1 MIMDY
6 EQILYEI
13 KDGVAV
19 ITLNRPKV
27 LNAFTPQ
34 MGREIVDALENSN
47 KNDEV
52 GAIVVTGA
60 GRGFCSGADLRW
72 FGQITEELQRAKDPA
87 AVWRKRREEE
97 RLWAHK
103 FIKLPL
109 ESKPIIGA
117 INGPAVGVGVTMTLP
132 WDIRLASEN
141 ARFSMAFV
149 RVGVV
154 PEAGSTFFLSRLV
167 GFSKACELVYSA
179 RFFDAKE
186 ALEIGLVSRVLPP
199 EKLVPTALEM
209 ARGFSEGPPMA
220 LRLAK
225 ELMVK
230 GAFFHGLEEAISLE
244 EESFGRCQASPEHR
258 EAVLAFLEKRKPDFK
273 KFRRAHSVVTKEKY

>member
-1 MIMDY
+1 MIMGY

-13 KDGVAV
+13 RDGVAV
-19 ITLNRPKV
+19 ITLNRPEV
-27 LNAFTPQ
+27 LNAWTPQ
-34 MGREIVDALENSN
+34 MGQEISNALDNSN

-72 FGQITEELQRAKDPA
+72 FDQITKELQKAEDAA
-87 AVWRKRREEE
+87 AVLRKFREEQSPVGHN
-97 RLWAHK
+97 L
-103 FIKLPL
+103 IKLAL

-117 INGPAVGVGVTMTLP
+117 INGPAVGVGLTMTLP

-141 ARFSMAFV
+141 ARFSFAFV
-149 RVGVV
+149 RMGLV

-186 ALEIGLVSRVLPP
+186 ALEIGLVSHVLPP
-199 EKLVPTALEM
+199 EKLMPTALEM
-209 ARGFSEGPPMA
+209 ARDFCERPPMA
-220 LRLAK
+220 LRVAK

-230 GAFFHGLEEAISLE
+230 GAFFHGLEETLSLE
-244 EESFGRCQASPEHR
+244 AESFGRCQASPEHR
-258 EAVLAFLEKRKPDFK
+258 EAVRAFLEKRKPDFK
-273 KFRRAHSVVTKEKY
+273 KLRHVR

>member
-1 MIMDY
+1 MGY

-13 KDGVAV
+13 RDGVAI
-19 ITLNRPKV
+19 ITLNRPEV
-27 LNAFTPQ
+27 LNAWTPQ
-34 MGREIVDALENSN
+34 MGREISNALDSSN

-72 FGQITEELQRAKDPA
+72 FDQITKELQRAEDAA
-87 AVWRKRREEE
+87 AVLRKFREEQ
-97 RLWAHK
+97 RPLGRNL
-103 FIKLPL
+103 IKLAL
-109 ESKPIIGA
+109 EGKPIIGA
-117 INGPAVGVGVTMTLP
+117 INGPAVGVGLTMTLP

-141 ARFSMAFV
+141 ARFSFAFV
-149 RVGVV
+149 RMGLV

-186 ALEIGLVSRVLPP
+186 ALDISLVSRVLPP
-199 EKLVPTALEM
+199 EKLMPTALEM
-209 ARGFSEGPPMA
+209 ARDFCERPPMA

-230 GAFFHGLEEAISLE
+230 GAFFHGLEEALSLE

-258 EAVLAFLEKRKPDFK
+258 EAVQAFLEKRKPDFK
-273 KFRRAHSVVTKEKY
+273 KLKRA

>member
-1 MIMDY
+1 MSY

-13 KDGVAV
+13 KDGVAI
-19 ITLNRPKV
+19 ITLNRPEV
-27 LNAFTPQ
+27 LNAWTPQ
-34 MGREIVDALENSN
+34 MGQEMADALEKSN

-60 GRGFCSGADLRW
+60 GRGFCSGADLRL
-72 FGQITEELQRAKDPA
+72 FEQITRELQETEDPQA
-87 AVWRKRREEE
+87 ALRKRREELL
-97 RLWAHK
+97 RLPDI
-103 FIKLPL
+103 IKLPL

-117 INGPAVGVGVTMTLP
+117 INGPAVGVGLTMTLP

-141 ARFSMAFV
+141 ALFSMAFV
-149 RVGVV
+149 RLGLI
-154 PEAGSTFFLSRLV
+154 PEAGSTFFLPRLV

-199 EKLVPTALEM
+199 EKLMPTALEM
-209 ARGFSEGPPMA
+209 AKDFSERPPMA

-230 GAFFHGLEEAISLE
+230 GAFFHGFVEAHSLE
-244 EESFGRCQASPEHR
+244 GQHFVRCQASPEHR

-273 KFRRAHSVVTKEKY
+273 KLRSTSK

>member
-1 MIMDY
+1 MGYKQIIY
-6 EQILYEI
+6 EV
-13 KDGVAV
+13 KDGVAI
-19 ITLNRPKV
+19 ITLNRPEV
-27 LNAFTPQ
+27 LNAWNPQ
-34 MGREIVDALENSN
+34 MEREMSDALDNSN

-72 FGQITEELQRAKDPA
+72 FDQITEELQRAEDPE
-87 AVWRKRREEE
+87 AVWRKRQEKD
-97 RLWAHK
+97 HPPVHDI
-103 FIKLPL
+103 IKLAL

-117 INGPAVGVGVTMTLP
+117 INGPAIGIGLTMILP

-149 RVGVV
+149 RMGLV
-154 PEAGSTFFLSRLV
+154 PEAGSSFFLSRLV
-167 GFSKACELVYSA
+167 GVSKACELVYSA

-186 ALEIGLVSRVLPP
+186 ALEIGLVHRVLPP
-199 EKLVPTALEM
+199 EKLMPTALEM
-209 ARGFSEGPPMA
+209 AKNFNERPPMA

-230 GAFFHGLEEAISLE
+230 GAFIHDLEGALSLE
-244 EESFGRCQASPEHR
+244 MESFGRCQASPEHR
-258 EAVLAFLEKRKPDFK
+258 EAVRAFLEKRKPDFK
-273 KFRRAHSVVTKEKY
+273 KLRA

>member
-1 MIMDY
+1 MDY

-13 KDGVAV
+13 KDSVAV
-19 ITLNRPKV
+19 ITLNRPEV
-27 LNAFTPQ
+27 LNAWTPQ
-34 MGREIVDALENSN
+34 MWREMGDALERSN

-60 GRGFCSGADLRW
+60 GRGFCSGADIRL
-72 FGQITEELQRAKDPA
+72 FDQITKGLQEAEDPMT
-87 AVWRKRREEE
+87 VLRKRREEFL
-97 RLWAHK
+97 RGPN
-103 FIKLPL
+103 FIKLAL

-117 INGPAVGVGVTMTLP
+117 INGPAVGVGLTMTLP

-149 RVGVV
+149 RIGLV

-179 RFFDAKE
+179 RFFGAKE

-199 EKLVPTALEM
+199 EKLMPTALEIAM
-209 ARGFSEGPPMA
+209 DFGERPPMA

-230 GAFFHGLEEAISLE
+230 GAFFHGLEEATTLE
-244 EESFGRCQASPEHR
+244 DVYFLLCQASPEHR

-273 KFRRAHSVVTKEKY
+273 KFRETSK

>member
-1 MIMDY
+1 MGY

-13 KDGVAV
+13 RDGVAV
-19 ITLNRPKV
+19 ITLNRPEV
-27 LNAFTPQ
+27 LNAWTPQ
-34 MGREIVDALENSN
+34 MGREISNALDNSN

-72 FGQITEELQRAKDPA
+72 FDQITKELQRAEDAA
-87 AVWRKRREEE
+87 AVLRKFRDEQRPLG
-97 RLWAHK
+97 RNL
-103 FIKLPL
+103 IKLAL
-109 ESKPIIGA
+109 EGKPIIGA
-117 INGPAVGVGVTMTLP
+117 INGPAVGVGLTITLP

-141 ARFSMAFV
+141 AHFSFAFV
-149 RVGVV
+149 RMGLV

-186 ALEIGLVSRVLPP
+186 ALESGLVNRVLPP
-199 EKLVPTALEM
+199 EKLMPTALEM
-209 ARGFSEGPPMA
+209 ARGFYERPPMA
-220 LRLAK
+220 LHLAK

-230 GAFFHGLEEAISLE
+230 GAFFHGLEEALSLE

-258 EAVLAFLEKRKPDFK
+258 EAVRAFLEKRKPDFK
-273 KFRRAHSVVTKEKY
+273 KLKRAR

>member
-1 MIMDY
+1 MIMGY

-13 KDGVAV
+13 KDGVAI
-19 ITLNRPKV
+19 ITLNRPEV

-34 MGREIVDALENSN
+34 MGLEIGDALNKSN

-52 GAIVVTGA
+52 GAILVTGS

-72 FGQITEELQRAKDPA
+72 FDQITKELQKAKDPA
-87 AVWRKRREEE
+87 TV
-97 RLWAHK
+97 LHK
-103 FIKLPL
+103 FREGLQRSPNLTKLAL

-117 INGPAVGVGVTMTLP
+117 INGPSIGVGLTMTLP

-141 ARFSMAFV
+141 AYFSLAFV
-149 RVGVV
+149 RMGLV
-154 PEAGSTFFLSRLV
+154 PEAGSSFFLSRLV

-186 ALEIGLVSRVLPP
+186 ALEIGLISHVLPP
-199 EKLVPTALEM
+199 EKLMPTALEM
-209 ARGFSEGPPMA
+209 ARDFSERPPMA

-230 GAFFHGLEEAISLE
+230 GAFLHGLEEALSLE
-244 EESFGRCQASPEHR
+244 QESFGRCQASPEHR
-258 EAVLAFLEKRKPDFK
+258 EAVQAFLEKRNPDFK
-273 KFRRAHSVVTKEKY
+273 KLRHTR

>member
-1 MIMDY
+1 MITSY

-19 ITLNRPKV
+19 ITLNRPEV
-27 LNAFTPQ
+27 LNAWTPQ
-34 MGREIVDALENSN
+34 MWREMGDALESSN
-47 KNDEV
+47 KNEEV

-60 GRGFCSGADLRW
+60 GRGFCSGADIRL
-72 FGQITEELQRAKDPA
+72 FDQITKGLQKAENPI
-87 AVWRKRREEE
+87 VVLRKRREEFL
-97 RLWAHK
+97 RGPDL
-103 FIKLPL
+103 IKLAL

-117 INGPAVGVGVTMTLP
+117 INGPAVGVGLTMTLP

-149 RVGVV
+149 RLGLV

-167 GFSKACELVYSA
+167 GFSKACELVYSG

-186 ALEIGLVSRVLPP
+186 AMESGLVSRVLPP
-199 EKLVPTALEM
+199 EKLMPTTLEM
-209 ARGFSEGPPMA
+209 ARDFGKRPPMA

-230 GAFFHGLEEAISLE
+230 GAFFHGLEEAKTLE
-244 EESFGRCQASPEHR
+244 DAYFLLCQATPEHR
-258 EAVLAFLEKRKPDFK
+258 EAVRAFLDAHARK
-273 KFRRAHSVVTKEKY
+273 

>member
-1 MIMDY
+1 MGY

-19 ITLNRPKV
+19 ITLNRPEV
-27 LNAFTPQ
+27 LNAWTPQ
-34 MGREIVDALENSN
+34 MWLEMDDALKNSN

-52 GAIVVTGA
+52 GAIVITGA
-60 GRGFCSGADLRW
+60 GRGFCSGADMRL
-72 FGQITEELQRAKDPA
+72 FAQITKELQSTEDPMA
-87 AVWRKRREEE
+87 ELRKRREELM
-97 RLWAHK
+97 RSPNI
-103 FIKLPL
+103 IKLAL

-117 INGPAVGVGVTMTLP
+117 INGPAVGVGLTMTLP

-149 RVGVV
+149 RLGLV

-199 EKLVPTALEM
+199 EKLMPTALEM
-209 ARGFSEGPPMA
+209 ARDFGEQPPMA

-230 GAFFHGLEEAISLE
+230 GAFFHGLEEASSLE
-244 EESFGRCQASPEHR
+244 DVYFFLCQGSHEHR

-273 KFRRAHSVVTKEKY
+273 KLRTNSK

>member
-1 MIMDY
+1 MGY

-13 KDGVAV
+13 KDGVAI
-19 ITLNRPKV
+19 ITLNRPEV
-27 LNAFTPQ
+27 LNAWTPQ
-34 MGREIVDALENSN
+34 MAREIGDALEKSN
-47 KNDEV
+47 KSEEV

-60 GRGFCSGADLRW
+60 GRGFCSGADIHL
-72 FGQITEELQRAKDPA
+72 FDQITRDLQETENFMT
-87 AVWRKRREEE
+87 VLRKRREEF
-97 RLWAHK
+97 LNIPNI
-103 FIKLPL
+103 IKMAL

-117 INGPAVGVGVTMTLP
+117 INGPSVGVGLTMTLP

-149 RVGVV
+149 RLGLV

-199 EKLVPTALEM
+199 EKLMPTALEI
-209 ARGFSEGPPMA
+209 AKDFDERPPMA

-230 GAFFHGLEEAISLE
+230 GAFLHGLEEATTLE
-244 EESFGRCQASPEHR
+244 NMYFLLCQASPEHR

-273 KFRRAHSVVTKEKY
+273 KLRATYK

>member
-1 MIMDY
+1 MGY

-13 KDGVAV
+13 KDGIAIV
-19 ITLNRPKV
+19 TLNRPEV
-27 LNAFTPQ
+27 LNAWTPQ
-34 MGREIVDALENSN
+34 MAQEIGDALEKSN

-60 GRGFCSGADLRW
+60 GRGFCSGADMRL
-72 FGQITEELQRAKDPA
+72 FDQITKGLQEAEDA
-87 AVWRKRREEE
+87 MTVLRKRREEFL
-97 RLWAHK
+97 RVPDI
-103 FIKLPL
+103 IKLAL
-109 ESKPIIGA
+109 KSKPIIGA
-117 INGPAVGVGVTMTLP
+117 INGPAVGVGLTMTLP

-149 RVGVV
+149 RIGLV
-154 PEAGSTFFLSRLV
+154 PEAGSSFFLPRLV

-199 EKLVPTALEM
+199 EKLMPTAVEI
-209 ARGFSEGPPMA
+209 AKDFGERSPMA

-230 GAFFHGLEEAISLE
+230 GAFFHGFDEANSLE
-244 EESFGRCQASPEHR
+244 DVYFLLCQASLEHR
-258 EAVLAFLEKRKPDFK
+258 EAVRAFLEKRKPDFK
-273 KFRRAHSVVTKEKY
+273 KLRETSK